1 MAVTRKQNVEH
12 FMPYVEKMLA
22 GHTLQPDEH
31 HDRQAL
37 ARIADG
43 CRSVVFVPVETLRLA
58 NNVVGYRMTEA
69 DRRDYYERREQ
80 QLARQQRV
88 IEHAQNQRDARRAKK
103 LFARLGLPLPP
114 EVEALATAALPDAD
128 SVPEE

>member
-1 MAVTRKQNVEH
+1 MAVTKKQNVEH

-22 GHTLQPDEH
+22 GHTLQPDEY

-43 CRSVVFVPVETLRLA
+43 CRSVVFVPVETVRLSGS
-58 NNVVGYRMTEA
+58 VVGYRMTEA
-69 DRRDYYERREQ
+69 DRRDYYERRAEQ
-80 QLARQQRV
+80 QVRQQHV

-114 EVEALATAALPDAD
+114 EVEALANAALSEPDKL
-128 SVPEE
+128 PEG

>member
-1 MAVTRKQNVEH
+1 MAVTKKQNVEH

-43 CRSVVFVPVETLRLA
+43 CRSVVFVPVETVRLA
-58 NNVVGYRMTEA
+58 GNVVGYRMTEA
-69 DRRDYYERREQ
+69 DRRDYYERRAEQ
-80 QLARQQRV
+80 LVRQQHV

-114 EVEALATAALPDAD
+114 EVEALANARLSDPDKL
-128 SVPEE
+128 PEE